1 MTYLLSVDPGLMTGL
16 VLGEYTDD
24 TTYERLAYWQV
35 SGGLGGFLEWHYQN
49 WDRGEHWLF
58 GIPYEERISADFEI
72 KVIAEKFVPLSGG
85 GFSHTLKSVEPLR
98 IEGAMVALGMI
109 EDYAPD
115 GGNANWQRAD
125 KQYFCGG
132 KTKAEKRKLS
142 KQFLKDHGLY
152 LTGKDVGQKD
162 AEDYFS
168 SILHAFAYMRKIG
181 HEPTLKHYFGSER
194 KGQ

>member
-1 MTYLLSVDPGLMTGL
+1 MTYLLSIDPGLSSGL

-24 TTYERLAYWQV
+24 TPYKRLAYWQV
-35 SGGLGGFLEWHYQN
+35 AGGLSGFLEWYYEY
-49 WDRGEHWLF
+49 WSLGEPWLL
-58 GIPYEERISADFEI
+58 GIPYERVIAPDFEL

-85 GFSHTLKSVEPLR
+85 GFSHTLKSTTPLV
-98 IEGAMVALGMI
+98 IEGAMIALGMI
-109 EDYAPD
+109 EDYAPES
-115 GGNANWQRAD
+115 AAWQRAD

-152 LTGKDVGQKD
+152 LTGKDVGQPD
-162 AEDYFS
+162 AEDYCS

-181 HEPTLKHYFGSER
+181 HEPTLKHYFGYE
-194 KGQ
+194 GD